1 MLDKGEL
8 GCFDES
14 YQALIE
20 RRRRRPDRFWL
31 AVWLLRE
38 GHTTKDGLR
47 FPSAKPWNLRSA
59 IMAHQAGAHRPRC
72 GAAGSL
78 SGCKEGDLGSLIDCD
93 CQDARIPLAPSSPEH

>member
-20 RRRRRPDRFWL
+20 RRRLRPDRFWL

-47 FPSAKPWNLRSA
+47 FPSVKPWNLRSA
-59 IMAHQAGAHRPRC
+59 IMAHKAGASPLRRC
-72 GAAGSL
+72 G
-78 SGCKEGDLGSLIDCD
+78 
-93 CQDARIPLAPSSPEH
+93 LAEWL

>member
-47 FPSAKPWNLRSA
+47 FPSANLGTSA
-59 IMAHQAGAHRPRC
+59 QPSWRTKR
-72 GAAGSL
+72 
-78 SGCKEGDLGSLIDCD
+78 
-93 CQDARIPLAPSSPEH
+93 ARIVPAAALRAR